1 MEEKFDP
8 YKVLE
13 ISKDA
18 SLEDVKEAYRKLA
31 IKYHPKENSSPEAQ
45 AKFAEVSKAYSTIT
59 EPKKTRPYEDFGFN
73 SFFEDF

>member
-18 SLEDVKEAYRKLA
+18 SLEDVREAYRRLA

-45 AKFAEVSKAYSTIT
+45 AKFA
-59 EPKKTRPYEDFGFN
+59 
-73 SFFEDF
+73 